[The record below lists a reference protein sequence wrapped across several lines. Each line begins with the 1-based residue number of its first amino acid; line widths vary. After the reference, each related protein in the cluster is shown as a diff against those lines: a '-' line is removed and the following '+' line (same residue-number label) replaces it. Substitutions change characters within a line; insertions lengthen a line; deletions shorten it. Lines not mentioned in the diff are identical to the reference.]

1 MEAAIGS
8 AVGSLANTAL
18 QGMSMYLNH
27 NWNKH
32 LLRYQQQIDAW
43 NQDFA
48 QKQFDESVRQY
59 EQNYDMQKNAMNYMA
74 QDLGNAG
81 MSPLA
86 MIGGAGATA
95 PSGGVSGGQMATAS
109 GSGYKNTQAPQ
120 IDTSALAEMLD
131 RREQRK
137 WQEKENERERQLRE
151 RELDIEEE
159 RNQNDY
165 YIAIEQN
172 RINEENALRVNEI
185 EVAKL
190 REQIRSNIENELQ
203 RTRELNETIEN
214 RIQQKALEEA
224 KLDQEQQRIAQEKL
238 RDNYNYKAQKEQLKL
253 EKQKLKNAKTQEEK
267 NRTARRID
275 NITNNITNIIT
286 SVISIFGKKQ

>member
-59 EQNYDMQKNAMNYMA
+59 EQNYDMQKNAMTYMA

-95 PSGGVSGGQMATAS
+95 PSGGVSGGQMATAT
-109 GSGYKNTQAPQ
+109 GSGYKSTQAPQ
-120 IDTSALAEMLD
+120 IDTSALAEMID
-131 RREQRK
+131 RQEQRK
-137 WQEKENERERQLRE
+137 WQAKENERERSLRE

-203 RTRELNETIEN
+203 RTKELNETIEN

-224 KLDQEQQRIAQEKL
+224 KLNQEQQRIAQEKL
-238 RDNYNYKAQKEQLKL
+238 RDNRNYKAQKEQLKL

>member
-1 MEAAIGS
+1 MEAAIGNGI
-8 AVGSLANTAL
+8 GSLANTAL

-48 QKQFDESVRQY
+48 QKQFNESVRQY
-59 EQNYDMQKNAMNYMA
+59 EQNYDMQKNAMTYMA

-95 PSGGVSGGQMATAS
+95 PSGGVSGGQMATAT
-109 GSGYKNTQAPQ
+109 GSGYKNTEAPQ

-137 WQEKENERERQLRE
+137 WQEKENERERHLRE

-224 KLDQEQQRIAQEKL
+224 KLDKEQQRIAQEKL
-238 RDNYNYKAQKEQLKL
+238 RDNRNYKAQKEQLKL

-286 SVISIFGKKQ
+286 SVISIFGK